1 VHKRSAEIRST
12 NCQFKTKVNMK
23 NKTSILV
30 GTRHFFYALLVAVI
44 FCGCENESNT
54 QVVKEEKLQEYKI
67 IVIDSCEYIEK
78 YNGYQLGMNFSH
90 KGNCKFC
97 AERSKK

>member
-1 VHKRSAEIRST
+1 
-12 NCQFKTKVNMK
+12 MK

-30 GTRHFFYALLVAVI
+30 RTRHFFYALLVAVI
-44 FCGCENESNT
+44 FYGCETENVT
-54 QVVKEEKLQEYKI
+54 VEETITKI
-67 IVIDSCEYIEK
+67 SRLPISVYVIDSCEYIGNV
-78 YNGYQLGMNFSH
+78 YGGNGDVITH

>member
-1 VHKRSAEIRST
+1 
-12 NCQFKTKVNMK
+12 MK

-44 FCGCENESNT
+44 FCGCESKNVTVEQTTIIISGR
-54 QVVKEEKLQEYKI
+54 EIKI
-67 IVIDSCEYIEK
+67 YTIDNCEYIGTI
-78 YNGYQLGMNFSH
+78 YGSNTDVLSH

>member
-1 VHKRSAEIRST
+1 
-12 NCQFKTKVNMK
+12 MK

-44 FCGCENESNT
+44 FCGCGNGT
-54 QVVKEEKLQEYKI
+54 TAKEQPIKQTKDYHGYNL
-67 IVIDSCEYIEK
+67 IVIDSCEYLEAGGVPRDW
-78 YNGYQLGMNFSH
+78 NVLTH

>member
-1 VHKRSAEIRST
+1 
-12 NCQFKTKVNMK
+12 MK

-44 FCGCENESNT
+44 FCGCEGN
-54 QVVKEEKLQEYKI
+54 VKPTSTPYILDGGLGVKI
-67 IVIDSCEYIEK
+67 FVIDSCEYIKIEAG
-78 YNGYQLGMNFSH
+78 NATWGSH

-97 AERSKK
+97 VERSKK

>member
-1 VHKRSAEIRST
+1 
-12 NCQFKTKVNMK
+12 MK
-23 NKTSILV
+23 NRISILV

-44 FCGCENESNT
+44 FCGCNPEGSENDVNIEKSYE
-54 QVVKEEKLQEYKI
+54 VKVL
-67 IVIDSCEYIEK
+67 DSCEYIYVSRRPWGGE
-78 YNGYQLGMNFSH
+78 FSLTH

>member
-1 VHKRSAEIRST
+1 
-12 NCQFKTKVNMK
+12 MK

-44 FCGCENESNT
+44 FCGCDSTVSKNPTGERFFGSDIE
-54 QVVKEEKLQEYKI
+54 VL
-67 IVIDSCEYIEK
+67 IVDSCEYLI
-78 YNGYQLGMNFSH
+78 FASDTRSVTH

-97 AERSKK
+97 TERSKK

>member
-1 VHKRSAEIRST
+1 
-12 NCQFKTKVNMK
+12 MK

-44 FCGCENESNT
+44 FCGCEDEKKKT
-54 QVVKEEKLQEYKI
+54 QEPNNI
-67 IVIDSCEYIEK
+67 IITKDYTTYIIDSCEYIG
-78 YNGYQLGMNFSH
+78 NSCVFSRGVYSSNLFLTH

>member
-1 VHKRSAEIRST
+1 
-12 NCQFKTKVNMK
+12 MK

-30 GTRHFFYALLVAVI
+30 RTRHFFYAVLVAVI
-44 FCGCENESNT
+44 FCGCEDRPPMQTEVRGTDERNYQT
-54 QVVKEEKLQEYKI
+54 
-67 IVIDSCEYIEK
+67 IVIDSCEYLIRQ
-78 YNGYQLGMNFSH
+78 NGHVGFMSH